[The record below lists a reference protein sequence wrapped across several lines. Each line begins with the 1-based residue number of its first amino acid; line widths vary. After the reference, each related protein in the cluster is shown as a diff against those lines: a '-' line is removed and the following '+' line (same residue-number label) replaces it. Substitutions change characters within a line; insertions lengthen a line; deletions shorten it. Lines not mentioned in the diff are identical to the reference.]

1 MLDAHTH
8 LLMQAELNAFNK
20 HGDQNNVFTGCADEG
35 DAVVLPPGF
44 FFADLSAHSG
54 FCGLKLNY
62 MHRGCL
68 DTLTA
73 LKQDASVFQGELED
87 PAVKEVVKENVTC
100 VCVCACLRTHRSICC
115 VRSLLCRLQEFSN
128 VPDLTA
134 EMDALAKEPV
144 VVELEAGKA
153 VPDTED
159 SRGNGAKRSADG
171 AADGEKAPK
180 VRKLSKADKPNPKMG
195 ELWWVVINKVKL
207 KSTKTELVLKDGEN
221 KALDDSKVSKKRRT
235 PGWSRP
241 RIKTIN
247 TLLTFPCFTLLYSL
261 TY

>member
-1 MLDAHTH
+1 M
-8 LLMQAELNAFNK
+8 F
-20 HGDQNNVFTGCADEG
+20 V
-35 DAVVLPPGF
+35 
-44 FFADLSAHSG
+44 
-54 FCGLKLNY
+54 
-62 MHRGCL
+62 
-68 DTLTA
+68 
-73 LKQDASVFQGELED
+73 
-87 PAVKEVVKENVTC
+87 C
-100 VCVCACLRTHRSICC
+100 VCVCLRTHRSNLC
-115 VRSLLCRLQEFSN
+115 VVCSLLCRLQEFSN

-180 VRKLSKADKPNPKMG
+180 VRKLSKADKPNPKKG

-221 KALDDSKVSKKRRT
+221 KALFDSKISDEEESTRVVKVPNQNSKYST
-235 PGWSRP
+235 D
-241 RIKTIN
+241 
-247 TLLTFPCFTLLYSL
+247 FTLLRFTSV
-261 TY
+261 T